1 MAFAIRTIYIFRELR
16 LAIGCHGISC
26 NIDLKRN
33 QAEIEQNDSTSPPL
47 GSPPGSPQPRLQS
60 RIYQERVGEKDDKQR
75 AARSQKPRHPR
86 YLGY

>member
-33 QAEIEQNDSTSPPL
+33 QAEIEQNYSTSPPPCSPSGSPPGSPPGSPL
-47 GSPPGSPQPRLQS
+47 GSPPGVPPGSPPGSPHPRLQS
-60 RIYQERVGEKDDKQR
+60 
-75 AARSQKPRHPR
+75 
-86 YLGY
+86 